1 MITPEM
7 RAAGVD
13 ETTPLITKAEAI
25 AREEFDGY
33 EDLVE
38 PTMDGKYTTVRT
50 KLWLST
56 AEVKKFMGDN
66 DPAKYFRDGKVPVY
80 FPKANGTLLAD
91 DRMEREV
98 QKEVFRQFPEVLMF
112 KHDLTNIYTMLIPK
126 VLTEHEFVNG
136 DFVSRLVRYDTRSVV
151 FNGGVGRPTG
161 FEADYFK
168 KQSAKIL
175 THLTAKAEQRKVY

>member
-1 MITPEM
+1 MKEKTEGTLEI
-7 RAAGVD
+7 
-13 ETTPLITKAEAI
+13 IK
-25 AREEFDGY
+25 EFDGY

-38 PTMDGKYTTVRT
+38 PTIEGKYTTVRT

-56 AEVKKFMGDN
+56 AEVKRFMGEN
-66 DPAKYFRDGKVPVY
+66 DPAKYFREGKVPAY
-80 FPKANGTLLAD
+80 FPKATGTLLAD

-126 VLTEHEFVNG
+126 VLTEHEFVDG
-136 DFVSRLVRYDTRSVV
+136 EFVSRLVRYDTRSVV
-151 FNGGVGRPTG
+151 FNGGAGRPSG

-168 KQSAKIL
+168 KKSDKIL
-175 THLTAKAEQRKVY
+175 EHLTAKAEQRKVY